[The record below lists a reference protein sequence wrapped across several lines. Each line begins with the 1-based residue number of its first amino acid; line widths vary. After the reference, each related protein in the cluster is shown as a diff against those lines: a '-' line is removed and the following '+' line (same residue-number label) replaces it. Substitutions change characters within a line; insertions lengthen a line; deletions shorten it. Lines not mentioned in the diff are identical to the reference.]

1 LTLRAVFFAAPSIF
15 SASAL
20 RSWLRPGHEVAAF
33 VYAGRRRS
41 NEPAL
46 EWIAPR
52 WSVGAI
58 LDRHSIPSL
67 SISGPADL
75 KRDLP
80 SGDLVISVGFPY
92 RIPMR
97 WVRTLPHGGVNLH
110 PALLPAFRG
119 PRPIASLCLAGAA
132 ERFGGV
138 SLHLLEEEFD
148 AGPLLAQEAVPFR
161 GGFEAWML
169 GLARAHGRLMD
180 PLARWLAGGLEPV
193 PQDETAASYVR
204 TGLPRLTPEL
214 KAEELARI
222 SATLGSQRKLKLE
235 LAARRIGIRRFRRC
249 SPRTGAPPRIGPLT
263 VSFDAADARCSF
275 SRWLPGTRRWRDAR
289 WLLRIA
295 LARS

>member
-15 SASAL
+15 AANAL
-20 RSWLRPGHEVAAF
+20 RSWLRLGHEVAGL
-33 VYAGRRRS
+33 VHAGRRNS

-46 EWIAPR
+46 EWLAPR

-58 LDRHSIPSL
+58 LDRNSIPSR
-67 SISGPADL
+67 SVSGPGDL

-92 RIPMR
+92 RIPMA
-97 WVRTLPHGGVNLH
+97 WVRTLPRGGVNLH

-119 PRPIASLCLAGAA
+119 PKPIASLCRTGAA

-148 AGPLLAQEAVPFR
+148 AGPLLAQEAVPYR
-161 GGFEAWML
+161 GDFDAWML
-169 GLARAHGRLMD
+169 ELARAHGRLMD
-180 PLARWLAGGLEPV
+180 PLAGWLAGALEPA
-193 PQDETAASYVR
+193 PQDETAASYDR
-204 TGLPRLTPEL
+204 TGLPRLTPKL

-222 SATLGSQRKLKLE
+222 CATLGSRRKLKLE
-235 LAARRIGIRRFRRC
+235 LDGRRIGIRGYRGK
-249 SPRTGAPPRIGPLT
+249 SPRTGAPARIRPLT
-263 VSFDAADARCSF
+263 VSFDAADARCTF

-289 WLLRIA
+289 WLLRVA
-295 LARS
+295 LARA

>member
-15 SASAL
+15 SATVL
-20 RSWLRPGHEVAAF
+20 RSWLGLGNEVTEF

-58 LDRHSIPSL
+58 LGRHSIPSR
-67 SISGPADL
+67 SVSGPGDL

-80 SGDLVISVGFPY
+80 FSDLVISVGFPY
-92 RIPMR
+92 RIPTA
-97 WVRTLPHGGVNLH
+97 WVRALPRGGVNLH

-119 PRPIASLCLAGAA
+119 PRPITSMCLAGAA
-132 ERFGGV
+132 TQFGGV

-148 AGPLLAQEAVPFR
+148 AGPLLAQEAVPFQ

-169 GLARAHGRLMD
+169 ELARAHGRLMD

-193 PQDETAASYVR
+193 PQDETAARYAR
-204 TGLPRLTPEL
+204 TGLPRLTPKL
-214 KAEELARI
+214 RAEELARI
-222 SATLGSQRKLKLE
+222 CATLGTQRKLKLE
-235 LAARRIGIRRFRRC
+235 LDGRRIGIRGYRGG
-249 SPRTGAPPRIGPLT
+249 SPRTGAPPRIRPLT
-263 VSFDAADARCSF
+263 VSFDAADARCTV
-275 SRWLPGTRRWRDAR
+275 SRWLPGTRCWRDSR
-289 WLLRIA
+289 WLLRLA
-295 LARS
+295 LART